1 MSLSASGRPVV
12 EVAVGVLLK
21 DHESILLGQR
31 PEGKPYAG
39 YWEFPGGKIE
49 SGETLFE
56 ALYRE
61 LQEEINVRIQDAKE
75 FLTIEHD
82 YPHAYVRLHICL
94 VKAWDGQP
102 QGLENQAIAWLDL
115 KDISNIENSKL
126 QPILPATVPIL
137 EKLKEIL

>member
-21 DHESILLGQR
+21 NNESILLGQR
-31 PEGKPYAG
+31 PEGKPYSG

-49 SGETLFE
+49 SGETLFD

-61 LQEEINVRIQDAKE
+61 LKEEINVHIQDAKE

-94 VKAWDGQP
+94 VKDWDGQP

-115 KDISNIENSKL
+115 KDISNIDNSQL